1 MENSSVAILQHDT
14 DVAQSLAGILRSHF
28 HVVRMSGSQQELR
41 EAVVTDRPAA
51 VILDIELAHL
61 GDVKTLRQQYPLL
74 PIVCTHRLPDEE
86 MWTAALDAGASDV
99 CPTYDMKTVLS
110 SVLRNLARGGD
121 AAA

>member
-1 MENSSVAILQHDT
+1 MEKSSVAILQHDT

-28 HVVRMSGSQQELR
+28 HFVRMSGSQQELR

-61 GDVKTLRQQYPLL
+61 GDVKTLHQQYPLL

-99 CPTYDMKTVLS
+99 CPTYDMRSETQNME
-110 SVLRNLARGGD
+110 LRIGGFFPV
-121 AAA
+121 

>member
-1 MENSSVAILQHDT
+1 MENSSIAILQHDT
-14 DVAQSLAGILRSHF
+14 DVARSLAGILRTHF
-28 HVVRMSGSQQELR
+28 RSVRMSGSQQELR

-51 VILDIELAHL
+51 VILDIELGHL
-61 GDVKTLRQQYPLL
+61 GDLKSLRQQFPLL

-110 SVLRNLARGGD
+110 SVLRSLEARE

>member
-1 MENSSVAILQHDT
+1 MKKSSVAILQHDT

-28 HVVRMSGSQQELR
+28 HFVRMSGSQQELR

-51 VILDIELAHL
+51 
-61 GDVKTLRQQYPLL
+61 
-74 PIVCTHRLPDEE
+74 HRLPDEE

-110 SVLRNLARGGD
+110 SVLRNLAGARD
-121 AAA
+121 TAA

>member
-1 MENSSVAILQHDT
+1 MENSSIAILQHDT

-28 HVVRMSGSQQELR
+28 HFVRMSGSQQELR

-51 VILDIELAHL
+51 VMDIELAHL
-61 GDVKTLRQQYPLL
+61 ADVKTLRQQYPLL

-86 MWTAALDAGASDV
+86 LWTAALDAGASDV
-99 CPTYDMKTVLS
+99 CPTYDMKNVLS
-110 SVLRNLARGGD
+110 SVLRNLAVGRD

>member
-14 DVAQSLAGILRSHF
+14 DVAKSLAGVLRSHF
-28 HVVRMSGSQQELR
+28 HFVRMSGSQQELR

-86 MWTAALDAGASDV
+86 MWTAALDAGANDV
-99 CPTYDMKTVLS
+99 CPSYDMKTVLS
-110 SVLRNLARGGD
+110 SVLRNLAGGRD

>member
-1 MENSSVAILQHDT
+1 MENSSVAILQHDS

-28 HVVRMSGSQQELR
+28 RFVRTSGSQQELR
-41 EAVVTDRPAA
+41 DAVVTDRPAA

-61 GDVKTLRQQYPLL
+61 GDVKSLRQLYPLL

-86 MWTAALDAGASDV
+86 MWAAALDAGASDV

-110 SVLRNLARGGD
+110 AVLRSLTGARD

>member
-14 DVAQSLAGILRSHF
+14 DVAESLAAILRSHF
-28 HVVRMSGSQQELR
+28 HSVSMSGSQQELR
-41 EAVVTDRPAA
+41 EAVATDCPAA

-110 SVLRNLARGGD
+110 SVLRSLAGARD
-121 AAA
+121 VAA